1 MTDTGQTEDRQQFR
15 RELLKIALP
24 VTLQCLL
31 QSSFGVVDQIMTG
44 QLGSISIAGIG
55 LAGKFTSLFSVLIS
69 AIMAA
74 AGIMIAQYIG
84 NKDDRQIGRSFFI
97 NFGLAIMIT
106 AIFLGL
112 SLVFPAKLMGLY
124 TKDEETVAAA
134 AEYLKIFSLS
144 FLPLTVNMML
154 STFLRCVQ
162 AAAIPLYTS
171 IAAAVINTGLNYILI
186 FGKLGF
192 PQMGYRGA
200 AWASVIAQV
209 IGCFLLFLL
218 FMKMYQEKG
227 WKLAISSIGM
237 EDGEKKDGREK
248 ASFWWKQYAGIILPI
263 LICEFF
269 WSLGENVYAGIYGHI
284 GRCACA
290 AMTLT
295 NPVQAIT
302 IGALSG
308 VSQAAGI
315 MIGKTLGAGEYEKAY
330 GDAKKMMQYGLW
342 GSLALSTL
350 LLFGGRFYVRIFNVE
365 ESVKRMTESLL
376 LVYAL
381 VSPVKVQNMILGGG
395 IIRSG
400 GKTNYVMMIDLV
412 GTWLFGVPLGLM
424 AAFAWHMP
432 IAAVYFI
439 LSLEECVRLG
449 ISIAVYRRKKW
460 MQSLGSSF

>member
-1 MTDTGQTEDRQQFR
+1 MNDRCLFR
-15 RELLKIALP
+15 RELLRIALP

-84 NKDDRQIGRSFFI
+84 NKDERQVSRSFFI
-97 NFGLAIMIT
+97 NFGLAVMIT
-106 AIFLGL
+106 IVFMGL
-112 SLVFPAKLMGLY
+112 SLIFPVKLMGVY
-124 TKDEETVAAA
+124 TKDNETVTVAAQ
-134 AEYLKIFSLS
+134 YLKIFSLS
-144 FLPLTVNMML
+144 FLPLTANMML

-162 AAAIPLYTS
+162 AASVPLYTG
-171 IAAAVINTGLNYILI
+171 IAAAVANTGLNNVLI
-186 FGKLGF
+186 FGRFGF
-192 PQMGYRGA
+192 PEMGYRGA

-209 IGCFLLFLL
+209 TGCLLLFLI
-218 FMKMYQEKG
+218 FIKMYRERG
-227 WKLAISSIGM
+227 WKLTI
-237 EDGEKKDGREK
+237 
-248 ASFWWKQYAGIILPI
+248 ASVRMDDKESDSQKSYLLWWKQYVGIILPI

-284 GRCACA
+284 GTGAFA

-315 MIGKTLGAGEYEKAY
+315 MIGKNLGAGEYEKAY
-330 GDAKKMMQYGLW
+330 KDAGKLMRYGFT
-342 GSLALSTL
+342 GSLILSIL
-350 LLFGGRFYVRIFNVE
+350 LLLGSRYYVRIFNVE
-365 ESVKRMTESLL
+365 DSVRKMAESLL

-400 GKTNYVMMIDLV
+400 GKTNYVMVIDLI

-424 AAFAWHMP
+424 AAFVWHMP

-439 LSLEECVRLG
+439 LSMEECVRLG
-449 ISIAVYRRKKW
+449 ISIAVYRSKKW
-460 MQSLGSSF
+460 MQSLE